1 MGIWVI
7 SNNNNN
13 NNKLINISSIFNIY
27 YRVKPLLTYRNKGIV
42 YLQVY

>member
-13 NNKLINISSIFNIY
+13 NKLINISFIFNIY

-42 YLQVY
+42 YLTVY